1 MNRQQSFL
9 LLCIALSALAAGVI
23 LLPFLQYVLGAL
35 IFGYVLHPFHRRLAP
50 RVGSMVSPILL
61 ILASLVVLVIPFLY
75 IARAFASDVTQLVR
89 GETTIDFPA
98 VEQALFE
105 ATGFRIDLS
114 EQVRLGVERL
124 VDVLF
129 GGLTGVVS
137 LGLKLSLGLALVLFL
152 VYYILRD
159 GPRFVA
165 WLRDLIPLPADVTD
179 RLFWKIH
186 YTTWGVV
193 VGHIAVAFLQAIIAG
208 VGLWFFGVP
217 NVVFWTFVM
226 VVLALLPL
234 IGAFLVWGPAAAYLA
249 LVGDVSAGAM
259 LALYGVF
266 VVSLVDNYARPILID
281 QQARLNPGVILVGVF
296 GGVYTLGFAGLFV
309 GPIVFGILAAT
320 LETFREDYDRL
331 AAD

>member
-9 LLCIALSALAAGVI
+9 LLCIVLSTLAAGAI

-35 IFGYVLHPFHRRLAP
+35 ILGYVLYPVHRRLAP
-50 RVGSMVSPILL
+50 RVGPMLSPVLL
-61 ILASLVVLVIPFLY
+61 ILASLVVLVIPLFY
-75 IARAFASDVTQLVR
+75 IARAFATDATQLAR
-89 GETTIDFPA
+89 GETAIDFPA
-98 VEQALFE
+98 IETAVFD
-105 ATGFRIDLS
+105 ATGLRLDLT

-129 GGLTGVVS
+129 GGVTGVVS

-152 VYYILRD
+152 VYYTLRD
-159 GPRFVA
+159 GPCFVE

-186 YTTWGVV
+186 YTIWGVV
-193 VGHIAVAFLQAIIAG
+193 VGHIAVAFLQSIIAG

-249 LVGDVSAGAM
+249 IVGDVTGGAM

-296 GGVYTLGFAGLFV
+296 GGVYTLGFTGLFV
-309 GPIVFGILAAT
+309 GPIVFGVLAAT